1 LEPVTTDIDAR
12 QFRTRLL
19 LGLAR
24 IALLIL
30 IAVVVFRIVV
40 PYLFNLH
47 TDLGL
52 VGAVAAGLFGL
63 AALIWLAFD
72 LTSFLRRIRRSDST
86 TSLRPFR
93 RS

>member
-1 LEPVTTDIDAR
+1 V
-12 QFRTRLL
+12 LL
-19 LGLAR
+19 WLAR

-40 PYLFNLH
+40 PYLFDLH

-52 VGAVAAGLFGL
+52 AGAVAAGLFGL

-72 LTSFLRRIRRSDST
+72 FT
-86 TSLRPFR
+86 TSVRRFR
-93 RS
+93 RSHPPVIHRP

>member
-1 LEPVTTDIDAR
+1 MTTDIDAR

-52 VGAVAAGLFGL
+52 AGAAAVGLCGL

-72 LTSFLRRIRRSDST
+72 FS
-86 TSLRPFR
+86 TSLRRVR
-93 RS
+93 RP